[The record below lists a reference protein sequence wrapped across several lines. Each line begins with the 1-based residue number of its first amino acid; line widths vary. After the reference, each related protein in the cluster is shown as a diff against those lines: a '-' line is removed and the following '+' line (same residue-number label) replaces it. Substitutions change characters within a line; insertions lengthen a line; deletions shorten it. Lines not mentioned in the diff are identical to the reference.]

1 MARAPLRDDD
11 PAQIGR
17 YRLLARLGEG
27 GMGVV
32 YLAEPHDD
40 GQPGDGQHDGEL
52 VAVKV
57 LRPELIGDTELRARF
72 DREVDTLLRI
82 QGVCTVRVID
92 ADTGGPKPYLVTEYI
107 DAPSLTEYTQLYGP
121 LDPEMLYGLATGL
134 AEALTAIHAA
144 GVAHRDLKPSN
155 VLLAPD
161 GPKVIDF
168 GIAQVMDATALTKTG
183 MTVGS
188 AGFMAPEQIRG
199 RAGTAADVFAWAVT
213 VGYAAS
219 GESPFGSGASQAI
232 MYRIL
237 HEQPDIGAIPSLL
250 RPMVA
255 AALDKEP
262 VARPSAVELLAQL
275 TSAPTRPD
283 RGAVLDTQT
292 VLLRTWRPVS
302 PSREVPI
309 RPASVRPAPS
319 RSARPASRAHRK
331 ARRGLLR
338 PLALATAVLAAAGAA
353 VGFTLSGRAAPDQ
366 APPSTTLQATAV
378 PAHHHQSAPAPHPG
392 ASRSKPPASKPKAGR
407 TRPAQAGTAATTAAS
422 TAAASAAAPTAPGL
436 PELLAGSYAGQQ
448 PSQIAFAA
456 DGSNT
461 VGGISWSSWSAT
473 GATGSGRA
481 DVALCL
487 PTCVGTPAS
496 LVPATITLS
505 GPVNGHFTELTETRA
520 GSSQSWN
527 YPGNWPQS
535 AS

>member
-1 MARAPLRDDD
+1 
-11 PAQIGR
+11 
-17 YRLLARLGEG
+17 
-27 GMGVV
+27 MGVV
-32 YLAEPHDD
+32 YLA
-40 GQPGDGQHDGEL
+40 GTGDGDL

-57 LRPELIGDTELRARF
+57 LRPELIGDAELRARF
-72 DREVDTLLRI
+72 DREVETLQRI
-82 QGVCTVRVID
+82 QGVCTVRVVD
-92 ADTGGPKPYLVTEYI
+92 ADTGGRKPFLVTEYV
-107 DAPSLTEYTQLYGP
+107 DGPSLTEYTDLHGP

-155 VLLAPD
+155 VLLAAD

-199 RAGTAADVFAWAVT
+199 RAGTAADIFAWAVT

-219 GESPFGSGASQAI
+219 GRSPFGSGTSHAI

-237 HEQPDIGAIPSLL
+237 HEQPDITGIPPLL

-262 VARPSAVELLAQL
+262 VARPAAVELLAQL

-292 VLLRTWRPVS
+292 VLLRTWRPVGVS
-302 PSREVPI
+302 GEIPI
-309 RPASVRPAPS
+309 RPAAAARHKGRS
-319 RSARPASRAHRK
+319 RRTPGRA
-331 ARRGLLR
+331 LLR
-338 PLALATAVLAAAGAA
+338 PLALSIAVLAAAGVA
-353 VGFTLSGRAAPDQ
+353 VAFTLSGHPAADPTRP
-366 APPSTTLQATAV
+366 AATLQASAV
-378 PAHHHQSAPAPHPG
+378 PAHHRQAAPAPHPE
-392 ASRSKPPASKPKAGR
+392 ASRTRPRPSASKGR
-407 TRPAQAGTAATTAAS
+407 PTRPAQAGTAAATATTAP
-422 TAAASAAAPTAPGL
+422 ASAAAPSAPGL
-436 PELLAGSYAGQQ
+436 PVLVAGGYSGRDPGQLT
-448 PSQIAFAA
+448 FAA
-456 DGSNT
+456 NGSNT
-461 VGGISWSSWSAT
+461 VTAITWSSWTAT

-481 DVALCL
+481 DLALCL
-487 PTCVGTPAS
+487 PGCVGTPAS
-496 LVPATITLS
+496 VVPATITLS
-505 GPVNGHFTELTETRA
+505 DPVNGHFTQLTESRG
-520 GSSQSWN
+520 GSTQSWN

>member
-1 MARAPLRDDD
+1 LREDD
-11 PAQIGR
+11 PARIGR
-17 YRLLARLGEG
+17 YRLTARLGEG

-32 YLAEPHDD
+32 YLAESED
-40 GQPGDGQHDGEL
+40 GDP

-57 LRPELIGDTELRARF
+57 LRPELIGDAELRARF
-72 DREVDTLLRI
+72 GREVETLQRI
-82 QGVCTVRVID
+82 QGVCTVRVVD
-92 ADTGGPKPYLVTEYI
+92 ADTGGRKPFLVTEYV
-107 DAPSLTEYTQLYGP
+107 DGPSLTEYTGLHGP

-155 VLLAPD
+155 VLLAAD

-213 VGYAAS
+213 VGYAAT
-219 GESPFGSGASQAI
+219 GESPFGSGTSHAI

-237 HEQPDIGAIPSLL
+237 HEQPDIGAIPPLL

-283 RGAVLDTQT
+283 RGVVLDTQT

-302 PSREVPI
+302 ASREIPIVP
-309 RPASVRPAPS
+309 AAV
-319 RSARPASRAHRK
+319 ASRKGRSRGK
-331 ARRGLLR
+331 TRRTLLR
-338 PLALATAVLAAAGAA
+338 PLVLSIAVLAAAGVA
-353 VGFTLSGRAAPDQ
+353 VGFTLTGRSAPDS
-366 APPSTTLQATAV
+366 ARPVTTLQATAV
-378 PAHHHQSAPAPHPG
+378 PAPHHKLAPAPRPEK
-392 ASRSKPPASKPKAGR
+392 SRSKPHAAKPTVSP
-407 TRPAQAGTAATTAAS
+407 TRPAQAGSAATAATAAAS
-422 TAAASAAAPTAPGL
+422 TAAASAAAPAAPGL
-436 PELLAGSYAGQQ
+436 PELLAGGYSGRD
-448 PSQIAFAA
+448 PSQITFAA
-456 DGSNT
+456 DSSNT
-461 VGGISWSSWSAT
+461 VTGITWSSWSAT

-481 DVALCL
+481 DLALCL
-487 PTCVGTPAS
+487 PSCVGTPAS
-496 LVPATITLS
+496 VVPATLTLS
-505 GPVNGHFTELTETRA
+505 DPVDGHFTQLTEVRA
-520 GSSQSWN
+520 GSSQTWN
-527 YPGNWPQS
+527 YPGSWPQS

>member
-1 MARAPLRDDD
+1 LREDD
-11 PAQIGR
+11 PARIGR
-17 YRLLARLGEG
+17 YRLTARLGEG

-32 YLAEPHDD
+32 YLAESED
-40 GQPGDGQHDGEL
+40 GDP

-57 LRPELIGDTELRARF
+57 LRPELIGDAELRARF
-72 DREVDTLLRI
+72 GREVETLQRI
-82 QGVCTVRVID
+82 QGVCTVRVVD
-92 ADTGGPKPYLVTEYI
+92 ADTGGRKPFLVTEYV
-107 DAPSLTEYTQLYGP
+107 DGPSLTEYTGLHGP

-155 VLLAPD
+155 VLLAAD

-213 VGYAAS
+213 VGYAAT
-219 GESPFGSGASQAI
+219 GESPFGSGTSHAI

-237 HEQPDIGAIPSLL
+237 HEQPDIGTIPPLL

-283 RGAVLDTQT
+283 RGVVLDTQT

-302 PSREVPI
+302 ASREIPIVP
-309 RPASVRPAPS
+309 AA
-319 RSARPASRAHRK
+319 AASRRDRSRDK
-331 ARRGLLR
+331 TRRTLLR
-338 PLALATAVLAAAGAA
+338 PVVLSVAVLAAAGVA
-353 VGFTLSGRAAPDQ
+353 VGFTLTGRSAPGS
-366 APPSTTLQATAV
+366 ARPVTTLQATAV
-378 PAHHHQSAPAPHPG
+378 PAPHHKLTPAPHPE
-392 ASRSKPPASKPKAGR
+392 ASRSKPHSTKTKVSP
-407 TRPAQAGTAATTAAS
+407 TRPAQAGSAATAATAAAS
-422 TAAASAAAPTAPGL
+422 TAAASAAAPAAPGL
-436 PELLAGSYAGQQ
+436 PELLAGGYSGRD
-448 PSQIAFAA
+448 PSQITFAA
-456 DGSNT
+456 DSSNT
-461 VGGISWSSWSAT
+461 VTGITWSSWSAT

-481 DVALCL
+481 DLALCL
-487 PTCVGTPAS
+487 PSCVGTPAS
-496 LVPATITLS
+496 VVPATLTLS
-505 GPVNGHFTELTETRA
+505 DPVDGHFTQLTEVRA
-520 GSSQSWN
+520 GSSQTWN
-527 YPGNWPQS
+527 YPGSWPQS

>member
-1 MARAPLRDDD
+1 LREDD
-11 PAQIGR
+11 PARIGR
-17 YRLLARLGEG
+17 YRLTARLGEG

-32 YLAEPHDD
+32 YLAETDD
-40 GQPGDGQHDGEL
+40 GDL

-57 LRPELIGDTELRARF
+57 LRPELIGDAELRARF
-72 DREVDTLLRI
+72 DREVETLQRI

-92 ADTGGPKPYLVTEYI
+92 ADTGGRKPFLVTEYV
-107 DAPSLTEYTQLYGP
+107 DGPSLTEYTDLHGP

-155 VLLAPD
+155 VLLAAD

-199 RAGTAADVFAWAVT
+199 RAGTAADIFAWAVT
-213 VGYAAS
+213 VSYAAS
-219 GESPFGSGASQAI
+219 GQSPFGSGTSHAI

-237 HEQPDIGAIPSLL
+237 YEQPDIGPIPPLL
-250 RPMVA
+250 RPMVT

-262 VARPSAVELLAQL
+262 VARPAAVELLAQL

-283 RGAVLDTQT
+283 QGAVLDTQT

-302 PSREVPI
+302 ASGEIPI
-309 RPASVRPAPS
+309 RPAAAARPKGRSRRKPRPA
-319 RSARPASRAHRK
+319 
-331 ARRGLLR
+331 LLR
-338 PLALATAVLAAAGAA
+338 PLALSIAVLAAAGVA
-353 VGFTLSGRAAPDQ
+353 VAFTLSGRPAPDPTRP
-366 APPSTTLQATAV
+366 AATLQATAV
-378 PAHHHQSAPAPHPG
+378 PAHHRQAAPAPHPE
-392 ASRSKPPASKPKAGR
+392 ASRSRPRAAASKAGP
-407 TRPAQAGTAATTAAS
+407 TRPAQAGTATAAAIATTAP
-422 TAAASAAAPTAPGL
+422 ASAAAPPAPGL
-436 PELLAGSYAGQQ
+436 PVLVAGGYSGRDPGQLT
-448 PSQIAFAA
+448 FAA

-461 VGGISWSSWSAT
+461 VTGITWSSWSAT

-481 DVALCL
+481 DLALCL
-487 PTCVGTPAS
+487 PGCVGTPAS
-496 LVPATITLS
+496 VVPATITLS
-505 GPVNGHFTELTETRA
+505 DPVNGHFTQLTESRA
-520 GSSQSWN
+520 GSTQSWN
-527 YPGNWPQS
+527 YPGNWPRS

>member
-1 MARAPLRDDD
+1 MACAPLLDDD
-11 PAQIGR
+11 PAQIGP
-17 YRLLARLGEG
+17 YRLTARLGEG

-32 YLAEPHDD
+32 YLAEPGEDD
-40 GQPGDGQHDGEL
+40 RDNTGL

-57 LRPELIGDTELRARF
+57 LRPELIGDAELRARF
-72 DREVDTLLRI
+72 DREVETLLRI

-92 ADTGGPKPYLVTEYI
+92 ADTTTRKPYLVTEYV
-107 DAPSLTEYTQLYGP
+107 DALSLTEYTQVHGP

-199 RAGTAADVFAWAVT
+199 RAGTAADIFAWAVT

-219 GESPFGSGASQAI
+219 GQSPFGSGTTHAI

-237 HEQPDIGAIPSLL
+237 HEQPDLAAIPPLL

-302 PSREVPI
+302 ASREIPI
-309 RPASVRPAPS
+309 RALPGPRRRARS
-319 RSARPASRAHRK
+319 RRR
-331 ARRGLLR
+331 ARRALR
-338 PLALATAVLAAAGAA
+338 PLVLSIAVLAVAGVA
-353 VGFTLSGRAAPDQ
+353 VGFTLAGRPGPEPGSLPTVPQ
-366 APPSTTLQATAV
+366 AG
-378 PAHHHQSAPAPHPG
+378 APASHQPAPKPQKTVTRHRPAAASKTSTARPHPTHT
-392 ASRSKPPASKPKAGR
+392 A
-407 TRPAQAGTAATTAAS
+407 TAATVATTAPTSAAS
-422 TAAASAAAPTAPGL
+422 SSSSAASL
-436 PELLAGSYAGQQ
+436 PVLVAGTYSGTD
-448 PSQIAFAA
+448 PSQITFASN
-456 DGSNT
+456 GSNT
-461 VGGISWSSWSAT
+461 VSGITWSSWTAT

-487 PTCVGTPAS
+487 PSCVGTPAS
-496 LVPATITLS
+496 LVPTTITLS
-505 GPVNGHFTELTETRA
+505 DPVDGHFTDLTETKA

-527 YPGNWPQS
+527 YAGSWPQS

>member
-1 MARAPLRDDD
+1 LREDD
-11 PAQIGR
+11 PARIGP
-17 YRLLARLGEG
+17 YRLTARLGEG

-32 YLAEPHDD
+32 YLAESDD
-40 GQPGDGQHDGEL
+40 GDP

-57 LRPELIGDTELRARF
+57 LRPELIGDAELRARF
-72 DREVDTLLRI
+72 GREVETLQRI
-82 QGVCTVRVID
+82 QGVCTVRVVD
-92 ADTGGPKPYLVTEYI
+92 ADTGGRKPFLVTEYV
-107 DAPSLTEYTQLYGP
+107 DGPSLTEYTGLHGP

-155 VLLAPD
+155 VLLAAD

-213 VGYAAS
+213 VGYAAT
-219 GESPFGSGASQAI
+219 GESPFGSGTSHAI

-237 HEQPDIGAIPSLL
+237 HEQPDIGAIPPLL

-283 RGAVLDTQT
+283 RGVVLDTQT

-302 PSREVPI
+302 ASREIPI
-309 RPASVRPAPS
+309 LPAAAGRPEGTRNKGRS
-319 RSARPASRAHRK
+319 RRK
-331 ARRGLLR
+331 TRRTLLR
-338 PLALATAVLAAAGAA
+338 PLVLSIAVLAAAGVA
-353 VGFTLSGRAAPDQ
+353 VGFTLTGRSAPDS
-366 APPSTTLQATAV
+366 ARPVTTLQATAV
-378 PAHHHQSAPAPHPG
+378 PAPHHKLTPAPHPE
-392 ASRSKPPASKPKAGR
+392 ASRSKPHSTKTKVSP
-407 TRPAQAGTAATTAAS
+407 TRPAQAGSAVTAAAS
-422 TAAASAAAPTAPGL
+422 TASASLAAPAPSAPGL
-436 PELLAGSYAGQQ
+436 PELLAGGYSGRD
-448 PSQIAFAA
+448 PSQITFAA
-456 DGSNT
+456 DNSNT
-461 VGGISWSSWSAT
+461 VTGITWSTWSAT

-481 DVALCL
+481 DLALCL
-487 PTCVGTPAS
+487 PSCVGTPAS
-496 LVPATITLS
+496 VVPATLTLS
-505 GPVNGHFTELTETRA
+505 DPVDGHFTQLTEVRA
-520 GSSQSWN
+520 GSSQTWN
-527 YPGNWPQS
+527 YPGTWPQS